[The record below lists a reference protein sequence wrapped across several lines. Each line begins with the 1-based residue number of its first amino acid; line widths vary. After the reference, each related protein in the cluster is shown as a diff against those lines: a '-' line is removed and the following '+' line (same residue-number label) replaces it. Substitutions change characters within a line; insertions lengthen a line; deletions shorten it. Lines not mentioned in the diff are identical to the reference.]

1 MDQTSKLASHWL
13 AHLHAL
19 DAAWHGAI
27 HAWKAALWD
36 RAATLRKCEA
46 LRAPVA
52 TELACSTF
60 QHALRVALAA
70 WLAAF
75 AACLAGEAALH
86 VAKSAACL
94 AALRRANDVGAA
106 DFEATALHAT
116 CHTAW
121 AVVEITMKAWAS
133 DEAAAWWASIATS
146 SATRSALEPAA

>member
-1 MDQTSKLASHWL
+1 MDETSKITSHWL

-36 RAATLRKCEA
+36 RAATLRKFEA

-52 TELACSTF
+52 AELACSAF

-70 WLAAF
+70 WLAVF
-75 AACLAGEAALH
+75 AANFAGEAAFHL
-86 VAKSAACL
+86 AKSAACL
-94 AALRRANDVGAA
+94 AAFRRANDVGAA
-106 DFEATALHAT
+106 QFEATALHAT

-121 AVVEITMKAWAS
+121 AVVELTMKARAS

-146 SATRSALEPAA
+146 SATSSALETAA